1 MNNEVT
7 NMVHFKSTVSK
18 IRSNTNTPTT
28 IIEHQGRQKQR
39 QKEDPTM
46 CTYKKLI
53 NEQLSIDF

>member
-1 MNNEVT
+1 MNNKVT

-18 IRSNTNTPTT
+18 IQSNTNTPTT

-53 NEQLSIDF
+53 NEQL